1 MSSFAAEPSS
11 AAFVATPP
19 PRSPQRKSPPRPR
32 STSTSTTASP
42 SPSPCPSSTARRPQ
56 PPSRRRIHVPRLDL
70 LPHKAHAPFPALRA
84 LVRQLQ
90 HPRHQHAPPPPARHR
105 SRSPTASA
113 STGHRPQPPRPG
125 SPLREPARPPPRGRH
140 RILGPNVRAAGFI
153 HLVSSVSSLNGS
165 SATPS
170 PASLPD
176 WQEILGPSNYM
187 SIRAAHA
194 HGPAVLPADRFV
206 PPSAVQKPSMWECQK
221 SPHGHKPSPNS
232 PAPLSLAAAEELFI
246 QCRCLRAPQI
256 NRGFADR
263 RLWYLSKVR
272 VKLIPSIAGKHE
284 GWPEVILPNHL
295 SPMNLKAL
303 RDLGLNAAKRK
314 EITLQ
319 FQVSSIGSY
328 STQWMNRFHCLAR
341 VFSVQPEGAR
351 LEEDDLQEHPDP
363 GLTPVGPRNA
373 ARDRVQLTRGPTSG
387 APNLQKEEDSPKPPE
402 HWEVFS
408 VFGDESPTLKGA
420 MLSDQLP
427 DATKPPPGCEKQ

>member
-90 HPRHQHAPPPPARHR
+90 HPRHQHAPAPARQAPLQVAHRIRLDRGTVRSHRAPAALSASQLARHR
-105 SRSPTASA
+105 EGAIGSSAPT
-113 STGHRPQPPRPG
+113 
-125 SPLREPARPPPRGRH
+125 
-140 RILGPNVRAAGFI
+140 
-153 HLVSSVSSLNGS
+153 SVSSLNGS

-187 SIRAAHA
+187 SIRAA
-194 HGPAVLPADRFV
+194 
-206 PPSAVQKPSMWECQK
+206 
-221 SPHGHKPSPNS
+221 
-232 PAPLSLAAAEELFI
+232 AAEELFI

-263 RLWYLSKVR
+263 RLWYLSK
-272 VKLIPSIAGKHE
+272 
-284 GWPEVILPNHL
+284 VILPNHL

-341 VFSVQPEGAR
+341 
-351 LEEDDLQEHPDP
+351 DPDP